1 MKFIFEKDTWQEI
14 YESIRKNKLRTFV
27 TITGVTWGIFLLV
40 TLLGSAK
47 GVENRFN
54 QLFGNFAT
62 NSIFVW
68 GQSTNMAFKGFQKG
82 RTISLTIED
91 IEHIKNENNGIKY
104 IAPRSQI
111 SADIHTNLKSTT
123 DQIYGDYPVL
133 DKVQKKNLLY
143 GRFINQSDITK
154 KKKVA
159 VISEKIY
166 KQLFEKDHIPIGKT
180 IFINGIGFKV
190 IGIFKRPKKISAGN
204 VAIHIPFSTFQF
216 VFNTGNKV
224 QWMMITANRGYNI
237 VRIEKNI
244 KSLLK
249 NLHNVHPKDT
259 FAIGSFN
266 LGKEFDKLTGF
277 LKGMQFLTWFVGIAT
292 LIAGVFAIGNILLIT
307 VKERTKE
314 IGIRRALGAT
324 AKMIKQQIILE
335 AVTLSL
341 FAGIL
346 GIIGGGITLMVI
358 DSIYSKDYDS
368 ALLNASVPISV
379 VLIALIFL
387 TVLGILIGL
396 IPANRATKIN
406 PIVALNEE

>member
-47 GVENRFN
+47 GAENRFK
-54 QLFGNFAT
+54 QLFENFDN

-82 RTISLTIED
+82 RTISLTLED
-91 IEHIKNENNGIKY
+91 IEHIKNEINGIKY
-104 IAPRSQI
+104 VAPRSII
-111 SADIHTNLKSTT
+111 SVDIHTNLKS
-123 DQIYGDYPVL
+123 IKNKISGEYPVF
-133 DKVQKKNLLY
+133 DKIHKRDLLY

-159 VISEKIY
+159 VISEQIH
-166 KQLFEKDHIPIGKT
+166 KQLFEKDHISIGKN

-190 IGIFKRPKKISAGN
+190 IGIFKRSKEITLGN
-204 VAIHIPFSTFQF
+204 VAIHIPLSTFQL

-224 QWMMITANRGYNI
+224 EDMIIPVNRGYNI

-259 FAIGSFN
+259 FAFASFTAN
-266 LGKEFDKLTGF
+266 EWYDKQIGF

-292 LIAGVFAIGNILLIT
+292 LIAGIFAIGNILLIT

-314 IGIRRALGAT
+314 IGIKRALGAT
-324 AKMIKQQIILE
+324 TQMIRQQIILE

-358 DSIYSKDYDS
+358 DSIYGKGYDS
-368 ALLNASVPISV
+368 ALLNASVPISI

-387 TVLGILIGL
+387 TVLGILIGF
-396 IPANRATKIN
+396 IPANRANKIN